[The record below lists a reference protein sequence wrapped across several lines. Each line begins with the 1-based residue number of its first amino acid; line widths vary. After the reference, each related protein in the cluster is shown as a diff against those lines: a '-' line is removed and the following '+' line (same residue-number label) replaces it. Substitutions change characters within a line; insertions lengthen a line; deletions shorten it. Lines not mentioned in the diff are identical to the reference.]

1 MNAAKTN
8 AWLGAAYCIL
18 VALFIILPIASSFVF
33 SFGRDRFP
41 TLPPGEIS
49 AHWYREVWEDAK
61 NWSALSRTLAV
72 GVASSVTATLLGFC
86 AAYTDYRYRFRGK
99 NFFLS
104 LVLLPPTIP
113 LVIFGLAML
122 AYLSRAGLSGSMV
135 SIWLGHTVMC
145 MPFAM
150 AIIRLRL
157 HQMDENWEPA
167 AWNLGASEW
176 MAMRNVIIPFVWPGI
191 MAAAL
196 ISLAVSFDEYA
207 VAWFV
212 SGINETLPVRVLN
225 FLQGQVSPRI
235 NVLGTVTFLAT
246 ITLVL
251 IAEFLMSRRGY
262 DG

>member
-1 MNAAKTN
+1 MNSAKIN
-8 AWLGAAYCIL
+8 ARLGAAYCFL
-18 VALFIILPIASSFVF
+18 VALFIILPIASSFIF

-41 TLPPGEIS
+41 TLPPSEFS
-49 AHWYREVWEDAK
+49 MHWYQAAWQDVKDLA
-61 NWSALSRTLAV
+61 ALYRTLMV
-72 GVASSVTATLLGFC
+72 GVISSVIATVLGFC
-86 AAYTDYRYRFRGK
+86 AAYADYRYRFRGK
-99 NFFLS
+99 NIFLS
-104 LVLLPPTIP
+104 LVLLPPTVP

-122 AYLSRAGLSGSMV
+122 TYLSRVEISGSTL
-135 SIWLGHTVMC
+135 SIWLSHTVMC
-145 MPFAM
+145 TPFTM

-157 HQMDENWEPA
+157 HQMDRNWEAA

-176 MAMRNVIIPFVWPGI
+176 MAMYNVIIPFVWPAI

-196 ISLAVSFDEYA
+196 ISFAVSFDEYA

-235 NVLGTVTFLAT
+235 NVLGTVTFSVT

-251 IAEFLMSRRGY
+251 TAEFLMFRGRHN
-262 DG
+262 D